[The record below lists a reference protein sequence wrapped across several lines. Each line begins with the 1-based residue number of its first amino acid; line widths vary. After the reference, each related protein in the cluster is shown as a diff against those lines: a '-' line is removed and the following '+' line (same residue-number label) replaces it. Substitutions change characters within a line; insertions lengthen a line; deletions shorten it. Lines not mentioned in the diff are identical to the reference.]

1 VYSAATLLPRLAPV
15 SFRALEPVS
24 KVLQLLCVMSEL
36 ASIQSFYH
44 TGSLKMLLLLPVQDW
59 QVSGYT

>member
-1 VYSAATLLPRLAPV
+1 MQPRFCRGLHLSP
-15 SFRALEPVS
+15 SGHWEPVS